1 LFCSIPSA
9 DFPTPFV
16 QFQFT
21 NRCSAARKRQVL
33 DDVSAQ
39 GGTNPRPAF
48 PPSIFD
54 AELRAIYLADVVT
67 APQAADLVQWLQTQP
82 QIEFAEVAPSRGIR
96 G

>member
-1 LFCSIPSA
+1 M
-9 DFPTPFV
+9 PFV
-16 QFQFT
+16 QFKFT
-21 NRCSAARKRQVL
+21 NRCSAARQRKVL
-33 DDVSAQ
+33 DDLSAQ

-48 PPSIFD
+48 PANIPD